1 MYFSLISFVC
11 SFLNSYYILDLYTE
25 DKIMN
30 KIDNCSSHPN
40 REPRKINKYMSQQVI
55 CVGWKCNLCFQFGD
69 SAEYTDVY
77 QALHVRSEAR
87 FQNSVTEPPGI
98 ALANAVLQAGSLV
111 YAQLEQVL
119 LGRNVFQK
127 TEIWDDSEHLIFRNL
142 VSEYGCML
150 TV

>member
-1 MYFSLISFVC
+1 
-11 SFLNSYYILDLYTE
+11 
-25 DKIMN
+25 MN

-55 CVGWKCNLCFQFGD
+55 CVGWKCNILVGRNLCFQFGD
-69 SAEYTDVY
+69 SVEYTDVY

-119 LGRNVFQK
+119 LERNVLQN